1 VGLLLVSGSV
11 DVLVEEEEGNG
22 VRNEENVPGVFSAGL
37 KHQLTGVAEA
47 VLYCAH
53 RTIIDGPPK
62 LARYLFPLEWHPCWS
77 HCARRTRLQMIPP
90 SLLVIFS
97 GMGAD

>member
-1 VGLLLVSGSV
+1 MGLLLVSGSV

-37 KHQLTGVAEA
+37 KYQLTGVAEA

-53 RTIIDGPPK
+53 RATMF
-62 LARYLFPLEWHPCWS
+62 L
-77 HCARRTRLQMIPP
+77 
-90 SLLVIFS
+90 
-97 GMGAD
+97 

>member
-1 VGLLLVSGSV
+1 MGLLLVSGSV

-37 KHQLTGVAEA
+37 KYQLTGVAEA

-53 RTIIDGPPK
+53 RTTMF
-62 LARYLFPLEWHPCWS
+62 L
-77 HCARRTRLQMIPP
+77 
-90 SLLVIFS
+90 
-97 GMGAD
+97 

>member
-37 KHQLTGVAEA
+37 THQLTGVAEA
-47 VLYCAH
+47 VLSRAH
-53 RTIIDGPPK
+53 RTIIDGPPSSI
-62 LARYLFPLEWHPCWS
+62 LTSFPWSGTHVGPTAPVERGPSEGAR
-77 HCARRTRLQMIPP
+77 
-90 SLLVIFS
+90 S
-97 GMGAD
+97 GSTGPT